1 MKKSPIISLIKI
13 LLILLVLAAS
23 SRAIAWNEGL
33 TGELGWGEVMAL
45 GDYTLKL
52 ADFSL
57 KEERKSVLVELQE
70 DDSIIASRVLH
81 AGDSFIINDSV
92 RVSVGRIIESNV
104 EDEPRA
110 NLRLQ
115 LPASPE
121 ISLLLVSDK
130 EIYEGGDPIRLKLKV
145 ENRGVVDT
153 ESLRISLN
161 STPLFIS
168 ERFRISALK
177 AGEAWDEN
185 KNTVEVDPIKIV
197 RFAPY
202 LPESSDVELRVVAEY
217 LDPEGESYQST
228 GGATLRLLGPI
239 KLHKQ
244 VDEVMEFSDSSY
256 VINSIRNLGNK
267 TLAIDLSDSTGP
279 NFKTDDPL
287 DWRVVLKPGEA
298 RTFSYRINAKRP
310 GMGQAL
316 DDAIASYRLGDKTYI
331 VHSETPLI
339 DVIGPQIDV
348 IRKISPDRVK
358 VGEEAAISYELENA
372 GNRKALVMLQ
382 ETIPSDVKLLEGAIN
397 ESFILSPQEKAIRKI
412 RLLFVRPGTI
422 RIPAGR
428 VIYRDVRGNEFCTD
442 TPALEVKVQDENKGN
457 SALSGD
463 SNSSRS
469 DLNEKKNFE
478 RMDAKY
484 DAKMGGNLL
493 ILPLLIMLFL
503 SLALGRYP

>member
-1 MKKSPIISLIKI
+1 M
-13 LLILLVLAAS
+13 V
-23 SRAIAWNEGL
+23 
-33 TGELGWGEVMAL
+33 
-45 GDYTLKL
+45 D
-52 ADFSL
+52 
-57 KEERKSVLVELQE
+57 
-70 DDSIIASRVLH
+70 
-81 AGDSFIINDSV
+81 
-92 RVSVGRIIESNV
+92 
-104 EDEPRA
+104 
-110 NLRLQ
+110 
-115 LPASPE
+115 
-121 ISLLLVSDK
+121 
-130 EIYEGGDPIRLKLKV
+130 V
-145 ENRGVVDT
+145 EN
-153 ESLRISLN
+153 LRISLN

-331 VHSETPLI
+331 IHSETPLI

-442 TPALEVKVQDENKGN
+442 TPALEVKVQDENEGN
-457 SALSGD
+457 TAPSGD
-463 SNSSRS
+463 SSSSRS
-469 DLNEKKNFE
+469 DLNEKRKVE
-478 RMDAKY
+478 SRDATDDAMMDGK
-484 DAKMGGNLL
+484 LL
-493 ILPLLIMLFL
+493 VFPMLIMLFL